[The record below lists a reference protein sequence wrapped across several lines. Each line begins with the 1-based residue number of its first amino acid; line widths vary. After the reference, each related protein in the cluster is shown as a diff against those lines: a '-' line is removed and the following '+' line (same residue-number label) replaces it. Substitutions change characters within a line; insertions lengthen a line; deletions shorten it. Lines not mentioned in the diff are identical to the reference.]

1 MRTHWTICAF
11 PFPHLFH
18 IWRTR
23 RFLYGLLRGMPL
35 PRCARLGCLAGAAA
49 VRAVGAELHP
59 PEILWL
65 QQRMAHLV
73 EGGAAAGVER
83 GGAGPSGRTCSVAEV
98 AAAEEMVSRGEGVE
112 GEGPSVRRVAAAA
125 MAEEVYREMLDA
137 QELIDRIGV
146 GVVYFGSARLDISS
160 PYW

>member
-1 MRTHWTICAF
+1 
-11 PFPHLFH
+11 
-18 IWRTR
+18 
-23 RFLYGLLRGMPL
+23 MPL

-83 GGAGPSGRTCSVAEV
+83 GGAGPSGRTCSVAEEV
-98 AAAEEMVSRGEGVE
+98 VSRGKGIEGA
-112 GEGPSVRRVAAAA
+112 GPSVRGVAAAA
-125 MAEEVYREMLDA
+125 VAEEVYREMLDA